1 MTMVTSF
8 AVTLTV
14 LLAVMLLPQA
24 VLTAWFVCAVRER
37 TRDFLTRDAQRRQ
50 AASVPAE
57 VVLCLR
63 GCDATLT
70 EVFAALARQ
79 SHRSWRLR
87 VVVDS
92 VDDPAWD
99 AAHHA
104 ISEHVADAAASW
116 HGHVVESLASRPVAG
131 SLKCASLRQALRAL
145 APDTQVIAVIDAD
158 AVVHADWLVTLVDEC
173 LRPGVGAVSGNR
185 WYCPHRDAPAAIV
198 RALWNAGAIVQM
210 AAFGIPWGGSLAV
223 RREAL
228 EASRW
233 IDVIES
239 TLCEDTALA
248 RPLARAG
255 WAYRYLPTLT
265 AIDRDDHVAFGPLT
279 RWIARQLI
287 TARLHHPAWPLVAMH
302 GIVTSLLL
310 AVSAVAAPLAWACG
324 GPRAAAALSAAFVTY
339 EVVNVMLAAWIAAA
353 IGSATAGAVVT
364 GTRAATGQPPAHW
377 SGGRLL
383 RWAAFVPATQCVYA
397 AAMVWAL
404 LARTVEWRG
413 VIYEFQTQGDTH
425 RVTIAN
431 LTHPQPDRIVRANVV
446 RGNEPE
452 MLGNSGS

>member
-24 VLTAWFVCAVRER
+24 ALAAWFVCAVRER
-37 TRDFLTRDAQRRQ
+37 TRDFLIRDAQRRQ
-50 AASVPAE
+50 AALVPAE

-63 GCDATLT
+63 GCDATLA
-70 EVFAALARQ
+70 EVFAALSRQ
-79 SHRSWRLR
+79 SHRCWRLR

-92 VDDPAWD
+92 VDDPAWH
-99 AAHHA
+99 AAHQA
-104 ISEHVADAAASW
+104 VSQHVADAAASW

-145 APDTQVIAVIDAD
+145 APDTRVVAVIDAD

-228 EASRW
+228 EASGW

-255 WAYRYLPTLT
+255 WAYRYLPALT
-265 AIDRDDHVAFGPLT
+265 AIDRDDDVAFGPLT

-287 TARLHHPAWPLVAMH
+287 TARLHHPAWPLVAVH
-302 GIVTSLLL
+302 GIATSLLL
-310 AVSAVAAPLAWACG
+310 AVTAVVAPLAWACADPG
-324 GPRAAAALSAAFVTY
+324 AAAALSAAFITY
-339 EVVNVMLAAWIAAA
+339 EVVNLMLAAWIATA
-353 IGSATAGAVVT
+353 IGSATVGAVGAGET
-364 GTRAATGQPPAHW
+364 PAATGQPPAHW

-383 RWAAFVPATQCVYA
+383 WWAALVPATQCVYA

-413 VIYEFQTQGDTH
+413 VIYEFHTQENTR
-425 RVTIAN
+425 RVTIRSAPGN
-431 LTHPQPDRIVRANVV
+431 PAVPAEVV
-446 RGNEPE
+446 
-452 MLGNSGS
+452 SS